1 VNRYS
6 FFISDQQFNQQAST
20 IKLKGKA
27 IEDVRRLNSMQLS
40 TIRCAFHLGK
50 DLEAVAAM
58 NKRAIEKGKMPKNRV
73 KQFNLKA
80 WVEEHL
86 HEYISGSHACS
97 IHALYCNLGQY
108 TLFQHL
114 SIPLRRLLRNTTK
127 IYEYLQHHRSER
139 VFWRAESVPKPM
151 EV

>member
-6 FFISDQQFNQQAST
+6 FFIYDLQFGQQAST
-20 IKLKGKA
+20 IKLKGKVIA
-27 IEDVRRLNSMQLS
+27 FRLNCLMQ
-40 TIRCAFHLGK
+40 FLGIFPFSIALLFITTTTSRSFPRWK
-50 DLEAVAAM
+50 AQRIVNNCRELRWRM
-58 NKRAIEKGKMPKNRV
+58 
-73 KQFNLKA
+73 KA

-114 SIPLRRLLRNTTK
+114 SIPLHRLLHNTTK
-127 IYEYLQHHRSER
+127 IYEYLQHH
-139 VFWRAESVPKPM
+139 
-151 EV
+151 